1 MSQHLILNVICE
13 KKKIIPII
21 YNDKNEFSIFYL
33 KSEWK
38 VMTIAIKCS

>member
-1 MSQHLILNVICE
+1 MSYVE

-33 KSEWK
+33 KSE
-38 VMTIAIKCS
+38 SNDYRN